1 MKFDDIDDHDGVYPD
16 DNYEDE
22 DYDIE
27 FDDYDLDLDLDID
40 IDIDDDDLHGEYD
53 EYRFPDDDDE
63 PDFLTQFGV
72 PDGN

>member
-1 MKFDDIDDHDGVYPD
+1 MKFEDIDDHDGVYPD

-27 FDDYDLDLDLDID
+27 FDDYDLDLD

-63 PDFLTQFGV
+63 PDFLTKFGV

>member
-1 MKFDDIDDHDGVYPD
+1 MKFEDIDDHDGVYPD

-27 FDDYDLDLDLDID
+27 FDDYDLDLD

>member
-1 MKFDDIDDHDGVYPD
+1 MKFEDIDDHDGVYPD
-16 DNYEDE
+16 DNYGDE

-27 FDDYDLDLDLDID
+27 FDEDDL
-40 IDIDDDDLHGEYD
+40 DIDDDDLHGEYD

>member
-1 MKFDDIDDHDGVYPD
+1 MKFEDIDDHDGVYPD
-16 DNYEDE
+16 DNYGDE

-27 FDDYDLDLDLDID
+27 FDY
-40 IDIDDDDLHGEYD
+40 DDLHGEYD
-53 EYRFPDDDDE
+53 EYLFPDDDDE